1 MLLSAEVPWDDF
13 GLSPTIVRRHL
24 TLTMST
30 YGATSPPKRTTSS
43 MSSSKGVVRTKILLL
58 GQRRS
63 GKTSIKEVLFNALP
77 PKQTFYLETTM
88 RVVKHPYESVSVRPF
103 RVPR

>member
-1 MLLSAEVPWDDF
+1 
-13 GLSPTIVRRHL
+13 
-24 TLTMST
+24 MST